1 MVYSYHIYNSRSPYA
16 LRKSFLPRESFGSN
30 VCKPIIMQ
38 AQNPAF
44 SPGAIYYSEDI
55 LFEIVLAEQWP
66 YRHWRYSE
74 KYWKQSACIL
84 LLRTKDLSFPCH
96 VKRPR
101 TLSSCA
107 VEEFPLHEM
116 GGSGQTR
123 RALRYWELRPEPDKR
138 PEETMGYNG
147 TRLRIECS
155 IREWRTSKLQT
166 LTVFNLIW
174 ESVGNFAIWPHHA
187 YMMPIRL
194 YWLYSS
200 QSSRVIHPNGTT
212 LTPSFIPKLGSQHRR
227 GASPNIYSRYDMPA
241 PQGWT
246 RCIARNE
253 TKYFRL
259 QVWSW
264 CGWNENS
271 TSDDLLQIAQF
282 PWSTLEVS

>member
-1 MVYSYHIYNSRSPYA
+1 MLLGHPGIWQTKRDQSVNILMKKFYITTYGIYSYHIYNSRSPYA

-74 KYWKQSACIL
+74 KYWKHIACIL

-116 GGSGQTR
+116 G
-123 RALRYWELRPEPDKR
+123 DK
-138 PEETMGYNG
+138 PEEHWG
-147 TRLRIECS
+147 IEN
-155 IREWRTSKLQT
+155 WDL
-166 LTVFNLIW
+166 NLIK
-174 ESVGNFAIWPHHA
+174 G
-187 YMMPIRL
+187 
-194 YWLYSS
+194 
-200 QSSRVIHPNGTT
+200 
-212 LTPSFIPKLGSQHRR
+212 PKKPWVTM
-227 GASPNIYSRYDMPA
+227 A
-241 PQGWT
+241 
-246 RCIARNE
+246 RC
-253 TKYFRL
+253 F
-259 QVWSW
+259 V
-264 CGWNENS
+264 
-271 TSDDLLQIAQF
+271 
-282 PWSTLEVS
+282 